1 MLVISV
7 RVEENSKASDDSSD
21 DSDCRFVDGE
31 LVVLDETRGDGVEG
45 QEQKGQYD
53 EDGIDTTL
61 GLLLDHIG
69 GMFRSNSL
77 F

>member
-1 MLVISV
+1 MLVVSV
-7 RVEENSKASDDSSD
+7 RVEENSKAGDYSSD
-21 DSDCRFVDGE
+21 DGDCRFVDGE
-31 LVVLDETRGDGVEG
+31 LVVLDEAGGDGVEG
-45 QEQKGQYD
+45 QEQQDKDD
-53 EDGIDTTL
+53 EDGIDTTF